1 MSRIVSSVPG
11 RIRVRDKALR
21 DQTKLEQ
28 LKKELSNKIAAIT
41 ALQDNVRTGSVL
53 LRFDRNAI
61 ELSAIEVSIDSI
73 VDKVISKTSKPQR
86 LLSKK
91 NINRYNKIIM
101 LGSLGASLIALR
113 MARRKPRIRWHR
125 LTGYIFVAN
134 LGVHLYIYRK
144 SLLRL
149 FR

>member
-21 DQTKLEQ
+21 DQTKLDQ
-28 LKKELSNKIAAIT
+28 LKKELSKIDAIT

-53 LRFDRNAI
+53 LRFDRKAI
-61 ELSAIEVSIDSI
+61 ELSVIEVNIDSI
-73 VDKVISKTSKPQR
+73 VDKVIGKASKQQR
-86 LLSKK
+86 MLSKK

>member
-21 DQTKLEQ
+21 DQTKLDQ
-28 LKKELSNKIAAIT
+28 LKKELSKIDAIT

-53 LRFDRNAI
+53 LRFDRKAV
-61 ELSAIEVSIDSI
+61 ELSAIEADIDA
-73 VDKVISKTSKPQR
+73 VVNKVVGKPLRRQSP
-86 LLSKK
+86 LSKK

>member
-1 MSRIVSSVPG
+1 MSRIVSSIPG

-21 DQTKLEQ
+21 DQTKLDQ
-28 LKKELSNKIAAIT
+28 LKKELSKIAAIT

-53 LRFDRNAI
+53 LRFDRNGV
-61 ELSAIEVSIDSI
+61 ELSAIEADIDA
-73 VDKVISKTSKPQR
+73 VVNKVVGKPLRRQS

-113 MARRKPRIRWHR
+113 IARRKSRIRWHR